1 MSTDNAWKPANIKS
15 ISVQKRGKNEK
26 KKDDGSSSC
35 STNDMHLQF
44 TPAVAVKADDRCCK
58 T

>member
-35 STNDMHLQF
+35 STNDML
-44 TPAVAVKADDRCCK
+44 
-58 T
+58 

>member
-35 STNDMHLQF
+35 STNDMLCIY
-44 TPAVAVKADDRCCK
+44 TGSSSKSRR
-58 T
+58 

>member
-35 STNDMHLQF
+35 STNDMLCIY
-44 TPAVAVKADDRCCK
+44 TAVAVKADDDDCK